1 VGDYQ
6 DKNTFAAQQC
16 CNAIGNALL
25 PRLPLRNAEKCA
37 GAQTHS
43 DRMPAVFFARKS
55 KKLAGG

>member
-1 VGDYQ
+1 
-6 DKNTFAAQQC
+6 
-16 CNAIGNALL
+16 L